1 VKDLLSLHAKCTK
14 CGHRLAEIGE
24 RMQRTLDDWT
34 EFAAAIQ
41 LCLEVERQYPSLHYE
56 DDAITRVHCL
66 GDLVDET
73 EAMLTDLPERER
85 RASALDAVRAA
96 FQTVF
101 PKIACPPLGNGIAG
115 TLRASA
121 DDTAPLR

>member
-1 VKDLLSLHAKCTK
+1 
-14 CGHRLAEIGE
+14 
-24 RMQRTLDDWT
+24 MQRTLDDWT